1 MDRGKISIVGIG
13 PGNFFD
19 MTERAKIAI
28 ESAEVISGYKT
39 YLKLIEKILTGKK
52 IIATGMMQEVERAK
66 ISVDEARKGFN
77 VAVISS
83 GDAGVYGMAGLVIET
98 ILNLPEEN
106 QPKFEVIAGVSAV
119 NSVAAILGA
128 PLMHDFAVISLSDL
142 MTDFELIKKR
152 VRCVA
157 EGDFVIALY
166 NPKSKRRVKN
176 IEEVQKIL
184 LEFRERNT
192 PVGIVTNAG
201 RADEKKIIST
211 LEKFTGEEINMF
223 SLVLIGNSKTFVKN
237 NFMITPR
244 GYEEKYFSGGSES

>member
-1 MDRGKISIVGIG
+1 MGIG

-39 YLKLIEKILTGKK
+39 YLTLIEKILSGKK
-52 IIATGMMQEVERAK
+52 IVATGMMQEVERAK
-66 ISVDEARKGFN
+66 ISVEEAQKGFN

-119 NSVAAILGA
+119 NSAAAILGA

-152 VRCVA
+152 VRCAA

-184 LEFRERNT
+184 LEFRRKNT

-201 RADEKKIIST
+201 RTDEKKIIST
-211 LEKFTGEEINMF
+211 LENFLREEINMF
-223 SLVLIGNSKTFVKN
+223 SLVLVGNSKTFVKN

-244 GYEEKYFSGGSES
+244 GYEEKYSLGGDES

>member
-1 MDRGKISIVGIG
+1 MNCGKISIVGIG

-19 MTERAKIAI
+19 MTERAKVAI

-39 YLKLIEKILTGKK
+39 YLKLIEKILAGKK
-52 IIATGMMQEVERAK
+52 IVATGMMHEVERAK
-66 ISVDEARKGFN
+66 ISVDEAQKGFN

-106 QPKFEVIAGVSAV
+106 QPKFEVVAGVSAV
-119 NSVAAILGA
+119 NSAAAILGA

-152 VRCVA
+152 VRCAA
-157 EGDFVIALY
+157 EGDFVVALY

-184 LEFRERNT
+184 LEFKEKNT

-201 RADEKKIIST
+201 RVDEKKIIST
-211 LEKFTGEEINMF
+211 LEKFTSEEINMF

-244 GYEEKYFSGGSES
+244 GYEEKYFLGGSES